1 MGKLS
6 RNCMATCIWVLI
18 TQPRSLFR
26 SRRIN
31 SRTDLRLSQARFMH
45 ARMIR
50 LSRWISG
57 PLWGLIPS
65 SSDRHPYGTLTHL
78 GYLSPYGTL
87 THLGVHLSPMSAM
100 VGAQTQLR
108 LESLVPHPNA
118 YSSKHTK
125 RDVYHHRKTHILNT
139 WSVPQNIGSTNHN
152 KFINHR
158 WLHSP

>member
-31 SRTDLRLSQARFMH
+31 SRTDLRLSRTRFMH

-57 PLWGLIPS
+57 SPMGLEPTFKNHHS
-65 SSDRHPYGTLTHL
+65 YGTWTHFE
-78 GYLSPYGTL
+78 YLSPYGTL

-118 YSSKHTK
+118 YSSKHTN
-125 RDVYHHRKTHILNT
+125 RDVYHHRKHTFWIHDRFCKSL
-139 WSVPQNIGSTNHN
+139 VPRTITN
-152 KFINHR
+152 
-158 WLHSP
+158 S